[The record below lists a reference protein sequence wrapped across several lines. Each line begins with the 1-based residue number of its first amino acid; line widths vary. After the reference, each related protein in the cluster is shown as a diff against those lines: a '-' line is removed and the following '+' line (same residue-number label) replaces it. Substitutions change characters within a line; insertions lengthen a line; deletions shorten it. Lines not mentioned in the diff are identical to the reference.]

1 MSLNTL
7 LKIMNKNKII
17 FYNLKLTYWLENTF
31 NLLINQ
37 FWNTYSWFFIFLS
50 SRLFDPEHKGLERNW
65 YS

>member
-37 FWNTYSWFFIFLS
+37 F
-50 SRLFDPEHKGLERNW
+50 
-65 YS
+65 